1 MKIICDLR
9 KKIRGKVSIK
19 NIGKTSILKVWYIKW
34 NFIRIKYKFVFE
46 ESIYMLELYFY
57 ILVINYSKG

>member
-19 NIGKTSILKVWYIKW
+19 NIGKMSILKVWYIKW